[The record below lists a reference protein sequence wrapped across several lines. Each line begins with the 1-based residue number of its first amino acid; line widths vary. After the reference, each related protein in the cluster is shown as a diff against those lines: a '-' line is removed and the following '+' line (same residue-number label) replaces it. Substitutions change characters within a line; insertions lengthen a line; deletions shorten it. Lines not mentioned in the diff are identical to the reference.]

1 MSDALA
7 ANLAEQLGAL
17 PSNLAQHVM
26 ISMVALLGGVAI
38 SLPLGTLVAER
49 PRWRYPLLTVVGVI
63 QTVPGLAL
71 LALMVPVLVGVGSV
85 TSALIGVEISSLG
98 FWPAVIALTLYS
110 MLPMVRNT
118 VTGLLGVDAAVL
130 DAAQAMGMTS
140 WQRLWTVQIPL
151 ALPVILAGVR
161 TATVWV
167 VGVAT
172 LSTPVGQASLGNFI
186 FAGLQT
192 RNWVMVLV
200 GCIAAAILAI
210 VLDVLIGGLERA
222 AARRSRRLAAI
233 CGGLLVVFLFGGL
246 AAPALVAG
254 RPGVRG
260 GEAAA
265 SVAPTKL
272 QRAIRIGAK
281 TFTEQ
286 YILATLIETRL
297 KAAAFETERVDSL
310 GSTVIFDALAEGR
323 LDVYVD
329 YSGTIW
335 ANHMRRSSSTS
346 RDAVLGEVRW
356 WLARQHG
363 IRLLGPLGFENA
375 YALAMRR
382 QQAADLGI
390 ASIGQLATHAADMRI
405 GGDYEFFS
413 RPEWRDVRR
422 AYGLAFRQEIT
433 YDSTFM
439 YTAAAEG
446 EVDVISAFSSDGRLA
461 AFDLVTL
468 ADPQHAIPPYDAIL
482 LLGDEAAD
490 DAALGEALRP
500 LVSAISIDDMR
511 QANHLVDRDTN
522 KRSIGQAAAWLD
534 GQLRG
539 ASKER

>member
-1 MSDALA
+1 MSEALA
-7 ANLAEQLGAL
+7 ANLAEQMRAL
-17 PSNLAQHVM
+17 PFNLAQHLM
-26 ISMVALLGGVAI
+26 ISIVAILAGVAI
-38 SLPLGTLVAER
+38 SLPLGIFVAER
-49 PRWRYPLLTVVGVI
+49 ARWRYPVLTVVGVI

-71 LALMVPVLVGVGSV
+71 LALMVPVFVGVGAV
-85 TSALIGVEISSLG
+85 TSRLAGVEISSLG

-118 VTGLLGVDAAVL
+118 VTGLLGVDASVL
-130 DAAQAMGMTS
+130 EAARAMGMTS
-140 WQRLWTVQIPL
+140 WQRLWTVQLPL

-172 LSTPVGQASLGNFI
+172 LSTPVGHASLGNFI

-200 GCIAAAILAI
+200 GCVAAATLAI
-210 VLDVLIGGLERA
+210 VLDLLIGGLERA
-222 AARRSRRLAAI
+222 AALRHRRLAVI
-233 CGGLLVVFLFGGL
+233 CGGLLAVFLVGGL

-260 GEAAA
+260 GEAPGVAA
-265 SVAPTKL
+265 ATKL

-297 KAAAFETERVDSL
+297 RAEGFATERVDSL
-310 GSTVIFDALAEGR
+310 GSTVIFDALASGR

-335 ANHMRRSSSTS
+335 ANHMTRTGSTS
-346 RDAVLGEVRW
+346 RDVVLAEVGW

-390 ASIGQLATHAADMRI
+390 VAIGQIAAHAADMRI

-439 YTAAAEG
+439 YTAVAEG
-446 EVDVISAFSSDGRLA
+446 AVDVISAFSSDGRLA

-468 ADPQHAIPPYDAIL
+468 TDPEQAIPPYDAIL
-482 LLGDEAAD
+482 LLGEEAAGSP
-490 DAALGEALRP
+490 ALVDALRP
-500 LVSAISIDDMR
+500 LMSAISIDDMR
-511 QANHLVDRDTN
+511 QANHMVDRDTD

-539 ASKER
+539 ASKE